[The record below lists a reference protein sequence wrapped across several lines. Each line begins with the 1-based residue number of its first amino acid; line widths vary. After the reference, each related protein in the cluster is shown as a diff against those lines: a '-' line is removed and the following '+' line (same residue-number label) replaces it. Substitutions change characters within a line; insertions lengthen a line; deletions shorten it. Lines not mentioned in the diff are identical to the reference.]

1 MVVGMGDLN
10 ITPNIARLLRVFLED
25 PEQSHF
31 GTELTSES
39 RVSAGSLYPALRR
52 MEAAGFIEGEWEDI
66 DPSVE
71 GRPARRYY
79 KLSANGAR
87 EGRLILAE
95 YSANFAPPP
104 PRGLMPNPAPRGA

>member
-1 MVVGMGDLN
+1 MVVRMADLN

-31 GTELTSES
+31 GTELSSEA

-52 MEAAGFIEGEWEDI
+52 MEAAGFIEGEWEAI

-79 KLSANGAR
+79 KLTANGTRQAH
-87 EGRLILAE
+87 LQLAE
-95 YSANFAPPP
+95 YSASFAPPQ
-104 PRGLMPNPAPRGA
+104 PRGWMPNPAPKGA